1 MHTFILLMASNCE
14 ASAHIA
20 KAMERLRH
28 HFPDEIRFSGV
39 HESEAFGKTTVSSTH
54 SSAITSLT
62 STYLNAVCLGKTTLS
77 QAEMEHWLKE
87 TETNMGRIRGESAHG
102 RVHIDLDLVVWDET
116 ILRPVDAGR
125 AYYQTCLNDLLQ
137 LQ

>member
-1 MHTFILLMASNCE
+1 MASNFE

-20 KAMERLRH
+20 EAMERLKL
-28 HFPDEIRFSGV
+28 HFPTAIRFSRV
-39 HESEAFGKTTVSSTH
+39 HESEAFGKKPVTSTSSSTMI
-54 SSAITSLT
+54 SPTT
-62 STYLNAVCLGKTTLS
+62 TYLNAVCSGKTTCS
-77 QAEMEHWLKE
+77 QTDMEQWLKE

-125 AYYQTCLNDLLQ
+125 SYYQTCLNDLL
-137 LQ
+137 